1 MSPCHPIPVNVG
13 LVNKNRN
20 LNHMLIWIEWL
31 DSNLSNPHIKGDT
44 RCRGMKTGLC
54 NHMTQQQFT
63 SASNDAVQD
72 QSPSANGGKFG
83 LTVSA
88 AARITKMLADEPDGS
103 FFRVAVLGG
112 GCSGFQYDFSIDATK
127 QPDDCVF
134 TAHDVEIVIDSMSLE
149 LVDTAELDYKQDLMG
164 SYFAVN
170 NPNAT
175 ASCGCGT
182 SFSV

>member
-1 MSPCHPIPVNVG
+1 MTEQEAT
-13 LVNKNRN
+13 LVS
-20 LNHMLIWIEWL
+20 E
-31 DSNLSNPHIKGDT
+31 DSL
-44 RCRGMKTGLC
+44 
-54 NHMTQQQFT
+54 
-63 SASNDAVQD
+63 QD
-72 QSPSANGGKFG
+72 QAPVANSSKFG
-83 LTVSA
+83 LTISA
-88 AARITKMLADEPDGS
+88 AERITKMLADEPDGS

-112 GCSGFQYDFSIDATK
+112 GCSGFQYDFSIDVTK

-134 TAHDVEIVIDSMSLE
+134 TAHDVEIVIDAMSLE

>member
-1 MSPCHPIPVNVG
+1 MA
-13 LVNKNRN
+13 
-20 LNHMLIWIEWL
+20 
-31 DSNLSNPHIKGDT
+31 
-44 RCRGMKTGLC
+44 
-54 NHMTQQQFT
+54 QQQPT
-63 SASNDAVQD
+63 TTVKDAASDPA
-72 QSPSANGGKFG
+72 PLATGGKFG
-83 LTVSA
+83 LTESA
-88 AARITKMLADEPDGS
+88 AARITAMLTDEPDGS

-112 GCSGFQYDFSIDATK
+112 GCSGFQYDFSIDSTRQA
-127 QPDDCVF
+127 DDCTF
-134 TAHDVEIVIDSMSLE
+134 NSYGVEVVIDEMSLE

>member
-1 MSPCHPIPVNVG
+1 
-13 LVNKNRN
+13 
-20 LNHMLIWIEWL
+20 
-31 DSNLSNPHIKGDT
+31 
-44 RCRGMKTGLC
+44 
-54 NHMTQQQFT
+54 MTQQHVK
-63 SASNDAVQD
+63 SASKHSVRD
-72 QSPSANGGKFG
+72 QAPVANGGKFR

-88 AARITKMLADEPDGS
+88 ATRIKRMLSDEPDGS

-112 GCSGFQYDFSIDATK
+112 GCSGFQYDFSIDVTK
-127 QPDDCVF
+127 QPDDCLF
-134 TAHDVEIVIDSMSLE
+134 TAYDVEIVIDAMSLE

>member
-1 MSPCHPIPVNVG
+1 MAQEQPATTV
-13 LVNKNRN
+13 K
-20 LNHMLIWIEWL
+20 
-31 DSNLSNPHIKGDT
+31 DA
-44 RCRGMKTGLC
+44 
-54 NHMTQQQFT
+54 
-63 SASNDAVQD
+63 ASDPA
-72 QSPSANGGKFG
+72 PLATGGKFG
-83 LTVSA
+83 LTESA
-88 AARITKMLADEPDGS
+88 AARITVMLTDEPDGS

-112 GCSGFQYDFSIDATK
+112 GCSGFQYDFSIDITRQA
-127 QPDDCVF
+127 DDCIF
-134 TAHDVEIVIDSMSLE
+134 TSHGVEVVIDAMSLE

>member
-1 MSPCHPIPVNVG
+1 MCLFG
-13 LVNKNRN
+13 LNDLIQNPETLILLMDQDTTASKSSYKNMAN
-20 LNHMLIWIEWL
+20 
-31 DSNLSNPHIKGDT
+31 
-44 RCRGMKTGLC
+44 
-54 NHMTQQQFT
+54 QQVPTASKDVAQGQA
-63 SASNDAVQD
+63 SA
-72 QSPSANGGKFG
+72 ANAGKFG

-88 AARITKMLADEPDGS
+88 AARITKMLMDEPEGS

-112 GCSGFQYDFSIDATK
+112 GCSGFQYNFSIDVTK

-134 TAHDVEIVIDSMSLE
+134 TAHDVEIVIDAMSLV
-149 LVDTAELDYKQDLMG
+149 LVDKAELDYKQDLMG

>member
-1 MSPCHPIPVNVG
+1 
-13 LVNKNRN
+13 
-20 LNHMLIWIEWL
+20 MLWQ
-31 DSNLSNPHIKGDT
+31 SKGP
-44 RCRGMKTGLC
+44 RK
-54 NHMTQQQFT
+54 HMTQQKVT
-63 SASNDAVQD
+63 SASKGALQD
-72 QSPSANGGKFG
+72 QTPVANKGKFG

-88 AARITKMLADEPDGS
+88 AARIMKMLADEPDGS

-112 GCSGFQYDFSIDATK
+112 GCSGFQYDFSIVVIK

-134 TAHDVEIVIDSMSLE
+134 TAHDVEIVIDVMSLE

-182 SFSV
+182 SFSI

>member
-1 MSPCHPIPVNVG
+1 MAQQKAASSPKNALHDQAPV
-13 LVNKNRN
+13 
-20 LNHMLIWIEWL
+20 
-31 DSNLSNPHIKGDT
+31 
-44 RCRGMKTGLC
+44 
-54 NHMTQQQFT
+54 
-63 SASNDAVQD
+63 
-72 QSPSANGGKFG
+72 ANSGKFG

-112 GCSGFQYDFSIDATK
+112 GCSGFQYDFSIDVTK
-127 QPDDCVF
+127 QPDDYVF
-134 TAHDVEIVIDSMSLE
+134 TAHGVEIVIDAMSLE

>member
-1 MSPCHPIPVNVG
+1 
-13 LVNKNRN
+13 
-20 LNHMLIWIEWL
+20 
-31 DSNLSNPHIKGDT
+31 
-44 RCRGMKTGLC
+44 
-54 NHMTQQQFT
+54 MTQQQIKT
-63 SASNDAVQD
+63 ASKDAAQD
-72 QSPSANGGKFG
+72 QAPVANGGKFG

-88 AARITKMLADEPDGS
+88 AARITKMLADESEGS

-112 GCSGFQYDFSIDATK
+112 GCSGFQYEFSIDVAK

-134 TAHDVEIVIDSMSLE
+134 TSHDVEIVIDAMSLE
-149 LVDTAELDYKQDLMG
+149 LVDTAELDYRQDLMG